1 MCPESVSVS
10 VLDAAADGSAEMSAS
25 NGAGNPFAGI
35 ATPPTAIKRIK
46 MMFDS
51 ASTASVRSVPAI
63 KRPSPPK
70 AHVARIHTG
79 IDHRISLAV
88 GRHPSATGLL
98 SPDGGEVQLLGADP
112 LTHDAE
118 TRARVGVMLQD
129 GGLTSGAT
137 PAQLLAYASSL
148 YARPRDWRALS
159 RELGIDSFS
168 STLVRRLSGGQRQ
181 RLSLALSLLGVPDVL
196 FLDEPTAGMDV
207 AVKRRTRELIRAE
220 AERGAAVILTS
231 HALDDIASLADRVI
245 VIAEGCVKADGTL
258 ADVERTLGSQS
269 PLSIDIAA
277 SAPSEERLVAFEQ
290 AVRNAAEIQGIT
302 LAIEHVPDSLEDIL
316 VSLSNTRAKETK

>member
-1 MCPESVSVS
+1 MSTHTANAAGRAATPPPALEITHLRKQFGSVTACENVS
-10 VLDAAADGSAEMSAS
+10 LSAKFGEITALLGP
-25 NGAGNPFAGI
+25 NGAGKSTTI
-35 ATPPTAIKRIK
+35 AC
-46 MMFDS
+46 
-51 ASTASVRSVPAI
+51 
-63 KRPSPPK
+63 
-70 AHVARIHTG
+70 
-79 IDHRISLAV
+79 
-88 GRHPSATGLL
+88 ATGLL
-98 SPDGGEVQLLGADP
+98 SPDAGEVQLLGADP

-207 AVKRRTRELIRAE
+207 AVKRRTRALIRAE

-245 VIAEGCVKADGTL
+245 VIAEGSVKADGTL

-290 AVRNAAEIQGIT
+290 AVRNAAEIQGVT
-302 LAIEHVPDSLEDIL
+302 LAIEHGPDSLEDIL

>member
-1 MCPESVSVS
+1 MGTHTANAAGRAATPPPALEITHLRKQFGSVTACENVS
-10 VLDAAADGSAEMSAS
+10 LSANFGEITALLGP
-25 NGAGNPFAGI
+25 NGAGKSTTI
-35 ATPPTAIKRIK
+35 AC
-46 MMFDS
+46 
-51 ASTASVRSVPAI
+51 
-63 KRPSPPK
+63 
-70 AHVARIHTG
+70 
-79 IDHRISLAV
+79 
-88 GRHPSATGLL
+88 ATGLL
-98 SPDGGEVQLLGADP
+98 SPDGGEVQLLGANP

-137 PAQLLAYASSL
+137 PAQLLTYASSL
-148 YARPRDWRALS
+148 YAGPRDWRTLS
-159 RELGIDSFS
+159 HELGIDAFS
-168 STLVRRLSGGQRQ
+168 TTLVRRLSGGQRQ

-245 VIAEGCVKADGTL
+245 VIAEGSVKADGPL
-258 ADVERTLGSQS
+258 ADVERTLGSHS
-269 PLSIDIAA
+269 PLSINIAA
-277 SAPSEERLVAFEQ
+277 SAPSEERLMAFEQ

-316 VSLSNTRAKETK
+316 VSLSSTRAKETK

>member
-1 MCPESVSVS
+1 MGTHTSTAAGRAATPPPALEITHLRKQFGSVTACENVS
-10 VLDAAADGSAEMSAS
+10 LSAKFGEITALLGP
-25 NGAGNPFAGI
+25 NGAGKSTTI
-35 ATPPTAIKRIK
+35 AC
-46 MMFDS
+46 
-51 ASTASVRSVPAI
+51 
-63 KRPSPPK
+63 
-70 AHVARIHTG
+70 
-79 IDHRISLAV
+79 
-88 GRHPSATGLL
+88 ATGLL
-98 SPDGGEVQLLGADP
+98 SPDAGEVQLLGADP

-245 VIAEGCVKADGTL
+245 VIAEGSVKADGTL

-290 AVRNAAEIQGIT
+290 AVRNAAEIQGVT
-302 LAIEHVPDSLEDIL
+302 LAIEHGPDSLEDIL

>member
-1 MCPESVSVS
+1 MGTHTANAAGRAATPPPALDITNLRKQFGSVTACENVS
-10 VLDAAADGSAEMSAS
+10 LSAKFGEITALLGP
-25 NGAGNPFAGI
+25 NGAGKSTTI
-35 ATPPTAIKRIK
+35 AC
-46 MMFDS
+46 
-51 ASTASVRSVPAI
+51 
-63 KRPSPPK
+63 
-70 AHVARIHTG
+70 
-79 IDHRISLAV
+79 
-88 GRHPSATGLL
+88 ATGLL

-245 VIAEGCVKADGTL
+245 VIAEGSVKADGTL

-277 SAPSEERLVAFEQ
+277 SASSEKALVAFEQ
-290 AVRNAAEIQGIT
+290 AVRNAAEIQGVT
-302 LAIEHVPDSLEDIL
+302 LAIEHGPDSLEDIL

>member
-1 MCPESVSVS
+1 MGTHTANAAGRAATPPPALDITNLRKQFGSVTACENVS
-10 VLDAAADGSAEMSAS
+10 LSAKFGEITALLGP
-25 NGAGNPFAGI
+25 NGAGKSTTI
-35 ATPPTAIKRIK
+35 AC
-46 MMFDS
+46 
-51 ASTASVRSVPAI
+51 
-63 KRPSPPK
+63 
-70 AHVARIHTG
+70 
-79 IDHRISLAV
+79 
-88 GRHPSATGLL
+88 ATGLL
-98 SPDGGEVQLLGADP
+98 SPDAGEVQLLGADP

-277 SAPSEERLVAFEQ
+277 SAPSEERLMAFEQ
-290 AVRNAAEIQGIT
+290 AVRDAAEIQGIT

-316 VSLSNTRAKETK
+316 VSLSSTRAKATK

>member
-1 MCPESVSVS
+1 MCTHTSTAAGRAATPPPALEITHLRKQFGSVTACENVS
-10 VLDAAADGSAEMSAS
+10 LSANFGEITALLGP
-25 NGAGNPFAGI
+25 NGAGKSTTI
-35 ATPPTAIKRIK
+35 AC
-46 MMFDS
+46 
-51 ASTASVRSVPAI
+51 
-63 KRPSPPK
+63 
-70 AHVARIHTG
+70 
-79 IDHRISLAV
+79 
-88 GRHPSATGLL
+88 ATGLL
-98 SPDGGEVQLLGADP
+98 SPDGGEVQLLGANP

-118 TRARVGVMLQD
+118 TRARVGVMLQE

-159 RELGIDSFS
+159 HELGIDAFS

-181 RLSLALSLLGVPDVL
+181 RLSLALSLLGMPDVL

-245 VIAEGCVKADGTL
+245 VIAEGSVKADGTL
-258 ADVERTLGSQS
+258 ADVERTLGSHS
-269 PLSIDIAA
+269 PLSINIAA
-277 SAPSEERLVAFEQ
+277 SAPSEERLMAFEQ
-290 AVRNAAEIQGIT
+290 AVRNAADIQGIT
-302 LAIEHVPDSLEDIL
+302 LAIEHGPDSLEDIL
-316 VSLSNTRAKETK
+316 VSLSSTRTKEKN

>member
-1 MCPESVSVS
+1 MGTHTSTAAGRAATPPPALEITHLRKQFGPVTACENVS
-10 VLDAAADGSAEMSAS
+10 LSANFGEITALLGP
-25 NGAGNPFAGI
+25 NGAGKSTTI
-35 ATPPTAIKRIK
+35 AC
-46 MMFDS
+46 
-51 ASTASVRSVPAI
+51 
-63 KRPSPPK
+63 
-70 AHVARIHTG
+70 
-79 IDHRISLAV
+79 
-88 GRHPSATGLL
+88 ATGLL

-137 PAQLLAYASSL
+137 PAQLLAYATSL

-159 RELGIDSFS
+159 HELGIDAFS

-181 RLSLALSLLGVPDVL
+181 RLSLALSLLGMPDVL

-231 HALDDIASLADRVI
+231 HALDDISLADRVI
-245 VIAEGCVKADGTL
+245 VIAEGSVKADGTL

-277 SAPSEERLVAFEQ
+277 SASSEKALVAFEQ
-290 AVRNAAEIQGIT
+290 AVRNAAEIQGVT

-316 VSLSNTRAKETK
+316 VSLSSTRAKETK

>member
-1 MCPESVSVS
+1 MGTHTSTAAGRAATPPPALEITHLRKQFGSVTACENVS
-10 VLDAAADGSAEMSAS
+10 LSANFGEITALLGP
-25 NGAGNPFAGI
+25 NGAGKSTTI
-35 ATPPTAIKRIK
+35 AC
-46 MMFDS
+46 
-51 ASTASVRSVPAI
+51 
-63 KRPSPPK
+63 
-70 AHVARIHTG
+70 
-79 IDHRISLAV
+79 
-88 GRHPSATGLL
+88 ATGLL
-98 SPDGGEVQLLGADP
+98 SPDGGEVQLLGANP
-112 LTHDAE
+112 FTHDAE

-137 PAQLLAYASSL
+137 PAHLLTYASSL
-148 YARPRDWRALS
+148 YARPRDWHTLAH
-159 RELGIDSFS
+159 ELGIDAFS

-258 ADVERTLGSQS
+258 ADVERTLGGQS
-269 PLSIDIAA
+269 PLTIDIAA
-277 SAPSEERLVAFEQ
+277 SASSEEALVAFEQ
-290 AVRNAAEIQGIT
+290 AVRNAADAHGIT
-302 LAIEHVPDSLEDIL
+302 LAFEHGPASLEDIL
-316 VSLSNTRAKETK
+316 VSLSSTRTKEKN

>member
-1 MCPESVSVS
+1 MGTHTSTAAGRAATPPPALEITHLRKQFGSVTACENVS
-10 VLDAAADGSAEMSAS
+10 LSAKFGEITALLGP
-25 NGAGNPFAGI
+25 NGAGKSTTI
-35 ATPPTAIKRIK
+35 AC
-46 MMFDS
+46 
-51 ASTASVRSVPAI
+51 
-63 KRPSPPK
+63 
-70 AHVARIHTG
+70 
-79 IDHRISLAV
+79 
-88 GRHPSATGLL
+88 ATGLL
-98 SPDGGEVQLLGADP
+98 SPDGGEVQLLGANP

-159 RELGIDSFS
+159 RELGIDAFS

-245 VIAEGCVKADGTL
+245 VIAEGSVKADGTL

-290 AVRNAAEIQGIT
+290 AVRNAAEIQGVT
-302 LAIEHVPDSLEDIL
+302 LAIEHGPDSLEDIL

>member
-1 MCPESVSVS
+1 MGTHTSTAAGRAATPPPALEITHLRKQFGSVTACENVS
-10 VLDAAADGSAEMSAS
+10 LSANFGEITALLGP
-25 NGAGNPFAGI
+25 NGAGKSTTI
-35 ATPPTAIKRIK
+35 AC
-46 MMFDS
+46 
-51 ASTASVRSVPAI
+51 
-63 KRPSPPK
+63 
-70 AHVARIHTG
+70 
-79 IDHRISLAV
+79 
-88 GRHPSATGLL
+88 ATGLL
-98 SPDGGEVQLLGADP
+98 SPDGGEVQLLGANP

-148 YARPRDWRALS
+148 YAKPRDWRTLAH
-159 RELGIDSFS
+159 ELGIDAFS

-245 VIAEGCVKADGTL
+245 VIAEGSVKADGTL
-258 ADVERTLGSQS
+258 ADVERTLGGQS

-277 SAPSEERLVAFEQ
+277 SAPSEEHLVAFEQ

-302 LAIEHVPDSLEDIL
+302 LAIEHVPASLEDIL
-316 VSLSNTRAKETK
+316 VSLSSTRTKEKN

>member
-1 MCPESVSVS
+1 MSTHTANAAGRAATPPPALEITHLRKQFGSVTACENVS
-10 VLDAAADGSAEMSAS
+10 LSAKFGEITALLGP
-25 NGAGNPFAGI
+25 NGAGKSTTI
-35 ATPPTAIKRIK
+35 AC
-46 MMFDS
+46 
-51 ASTASVRSVPAI
+51 
-63 KRPSPPK
+63 
-70 AHVARIHTG
+70 
-79 IDHRISLAV
+79 
-88 GRHPSATGLL
+88 ATGLL
-98 SPDGGEVQLLGADP
+98 SPDAGEVQLLGADP

-245 VIAEGCVKADGTL
+245 VIAEGSVKADGTL

-290 AVRNAAEIQGIT
+290 AVRNAAEIQGVT
-302 LAIEHVPDSLEDIL
+302 LAIEHGPDSLEDIL

>member
-1 MCPESVSVS
+1 MGTHTANAAGRAATPPPALDITNLRKQFGSVTACENVS
-10 VLDAAADGSAEMSAS
+10 LSAKFGEITALLGP
-25 NGAGNPFAGI
+25 NGAGKSTTI
-35 ATPPTAIKRIK
+35 AC
-46 MMFDS
+46 
-51 ASTASVRSVPAI
+51 
-63 KRPSPPK
+63 
-70 AHVARIHTG
+70 
-79 IDHRISLAV
+79 
-88 GRHPSATGLL
+88 ATGLL

-245 VIAEGCVKADGTL
+245 VIAEGSVKADGTL

-290 AVRNAAEIQGIT
+290 AVRNAAEIQGVT
-302 LAIEHVPDSLEDIL
+302 LAIEHGPDSLEDIL

>member
-1 MCPESVSVS
+1 MGTHTSTAAGRAATPPPALEITHLRKQFGPVTACENVS
-10 VLDAAADGSAEMSAS
+10 LSANFGEITALLGP
-25 NGAGNPFAGI
+25 NGAGKSTTI
-35 ATPPTAIKRIK
+35 AC
-46 MMFDS
+46 
-51 ASTASVRSVPAI
+51 
-63 KRPSPPK
+63 
-70 AHVARIHTG
+70 
-79 IDHRISLAV
+79 
-88 GRHPSATGLL
+88 ATGLL

-245 VIAEGCVKADGTL
+245 VIAEGSVKADGTL

-277 SAPSEERLVAFEQ
+277 SASSEKALVAFEQ
-290 AVRNAAEIQGIT
+290 AVRNAAEIQGVT

-316 VSLSNTRAKETK
+316 VSLSSTRAKETK

>member
-1 MCPESVSVS
+1 MGTHTSPAAER
-10 VLDAAADGSAEMSAS
+10 AAAPPPALEITHLRKQFGSVTACENVSLSANFGEITALLGP
-25 NGAGNPFAGI
+25 NGAGKSTTI
-35 ATPPTAIKRIK
+35 AC
-46 MMFDS
+46 
-51 ASTASVRSVPAI
+51 
-63 KRPSPPK
+63 
-70 AHVARIHTG
+70 
-79 IDHRISLAV
+79 
-88 GRHPSATGLL
+88 ATGLL
-98 SPDGGEVQLLGADP
+98 SPDGGEVKLLGANP

-129 GGLTSGAT
+129 GGLTSGTT

-148 YARPRDWRALS
+148 YAKPRDWRTLS
-159 RELGIDSFS
+159 RELGIDAFS

-245 VIAEGCVKADGTL
+245 VIAEGSVKADGTL

-290 AVRNAAEIQGIT
+290 AVRNAAEIQGVT
-302 LAIEHVPDSLEDIL
+302 LAIEHGPDSLEDIL

>member
-1 MCPESVSVS
+1 MGTHTSTAAGRAATPPPALEITHLRKQFGSVAACENVS
-10 VLDAAADGSAEMSAS
+10 LSANFGEITALLGP
-25 NGAGNPFAGI
+25 NGAGKSTTI
-35 ATPPTAIKRIK
+35 AC
-46 MMFDS
+46 
-51 ASTASVRSVPAI
+51 
-63 KRPSPPK
+63 
-70 AHVARIHTG
+70 
-79 IDHRISLAV
+79 
-88 GRHPSATGLL
+88 ATGLL
-98 SPDGGEVQLLGADP
+98 SPDGGEVRLLGANP
-112 LTHDAE
+112 LAHDAE

-148 YARPRDWRALS
+148 YTRPRDWHTLAH
-159 RELGIDSFS
+159 ELGIDAFS

-277 SAPSEERLVAFEQ
+277 SAPSEEHLVAFEQ
-290 AVRNAAEIQGIT
+290 AVRNAAKIQGIT

-316 VSLSNTRAKETK
+316 VSLSSTRAKETK

>member
-1 MCPESVSVS
+1 MGTHTSPAAER
-10 VLDAAADGSAEMSAS
+10 AAAPPPALDITHLRKHFGSVTACENVSLSANFGEITALLGP
-25 NGAGNPFAGI
+25 NGAGKSTTI
-35 ATPPTAIKRIK
+35 AC
-46 MMFDS
+46 
-51 ASTASVRSVPAI
+51 
-63 KRPSPPK
+63 
-70 AHVARIHTG
+70 
-79 IDHRISLAV
+79 
-88 GRHPSATGLL
+88 ATGLL
-98 SPDGGEVQLLGADP
+98 SPDGGEVQLLGANP
-112 LTHDAE
+112 LNHDAE

-148 YARPRDWRALS
+148 YAKPRDWRTLS
-159 RELGIDSFS
+159 HELGIDAFS

-231 HALDDIASLADRVI
+231 HTLDDIASLADRVI
-245 VIAEGCVKADGTL
+245 VIAEGSVKADGTL
-258 ADVERTLGSQS
+258 ADVERALGSQS

-316 VSLSNTRAKETK
+316 VSLSSGARKEEK

>member
-1 MCPESVSVS
+1 MGTHTANAAGRAATPPPALDITNLRKQFGSVTACENVS
-10 VLDAAADGSAEMSAS
+10 LSANFGEITALLGP
-25 NGAGNPFAGI
+25 NGAGKSTTI
-35 ATPPTAIKRIK
+35 AC
-46 MMFDS
+46 
-51 ASTASVRSVPAI
+51 
-63 KRPSPPK
+63 
-70 AHVARIHTG
+70 
-79 IDHRISLAV
+79 
-88 GRHPSATGLL
+88 ATGLL
-98 SPDGGEVQLLGADP
+98 SPDGGEVRLLGANP

-148 YARPRDWRALS
+148 YARPRDWHTLAH
-159 RELGIDSFS
+159 ELGIDAFS

-258 ADVERTLGSQS
+258 ADVERTLGGQS
-269 PLSIDIAA
+269 PLTIDIAA
-277 SAPSEERLVAFEQ
+277 RASSEEALVAFEQ
-290 AVRNAAEIQGIT
+290 AVRNAADAHGIT

-316 VSLSNTRAKETK
+316 VSLSSTRAKETK

>member
-1 MCPESVSVS
+1 MGTHTSPAAER
-10 VLDAAADGSAEMSAS
+10 AAAPPPALDITNLRKQFGSVTACENVSLSAKFGEITALLGP
-25 NGAGNPFAGI
+25 NGAGKSTTI
-35 ATPPTAIKRIK
+35 AC
-46 MMFDS
+46 
-51 ASTASVRSVPAI
+51 
-63 KRPSPPK
+63 
-70 AHVARIHTG
+70 
-79 IDHRISLAV
+79 
-88 GRHPSATGLL
+88 ATGLL
-98 SPDGGEVQLLGADP
+98 SPNAGEVQLLGADP

-277 SAPSEERLVAFEQ
+277 SASSEERLVAFEQ
-290 AVRNAAEIQGIT
+290 AVRNAAEIQGVT
-302 LAIEHVPDSLEDIL
+302 LAIEHGPDCLEDIL

>member
-1 MCPESVSVS
+1 MGTHTANAAGRAATPPPALDITNLRKQFGSVTACENVS
-10 VLDAAADGSAEMSAS
+10 LSAKFGEITALLGP
-25 NGAGNPFAGI
+25 NGAGKSTTI
-35 ATPPTAIKRIK
+35 AC
-46 MMFDS
+46 
-51 ASTASVRSVPAI
+51 
-63 KRPSPPK
+63 
-70 AHVARIHTG
+70 
-79 IDHRISLAV
+79 
-88 GRHPSATGLL
+88 ATGLL
-98 SPDGGEVQLLGADP
+98 SPDAGEVQLLGADP

-277 SAPSEERLVAFEQ
+277 SAPSEERLMAFEQ
-290 AVRNAAEIQGIT
+290 AVRDAAEIQGIT

-316 VSLSNTRAKETK
+316 VSLSSTRAKETK

>member
-1 MCPESVSVS
+1 MGTHTANAAGRAATPPPALDITNLRKQFGSVTACENVS
-10 VLDAAADGSAEMSAS
+10 LSAKFGEITALLGP
-25 NGAGNPFAGI
+25 NGAGKSTTI
-35 ATPPTAIKRIK
+35 AC
-46 MMFDS
+46 
-51 ASTASVRSVPAI
+51 
-63 KRPSPPK
+63 
-70 AHVARIHTG
+70 
-79 IDHRISLAV
+79 
-88 GRHPSATGLL
+88 ATGLL
-98 SPDGGEVQLLGADP
+98 SPDAGEVQLLGADP

-159 RELGIDSFS
+159 RELGIDSFP

-277 SAPSEERLVAFEQ
+277 SAPSEERLMAFEQ
-290 AVRNAAEIQGIT
+290 AVRDAAEIQGIT

-316 VSLSNTRAKETK
+316 VSLSSTRAKATK

>member
-1 MCPESVSVS
+1 MSTHTANAAGRAATPPPALEITHLRKQFGSVTACENVS
-10 VLDAAADGSAEMSAS
+10 LSAKFGEITALLGP
-25 NGAGNPFAGI
+25 NGAGKSTTI
-35 ATPPTAIKRIK
+35 AC
-46 MMFDS
+46 
-51 ASTASVRSVPAI
+51 
-63 KRPSPPK
+63 
-70 AHVARIHTG
+70 
-79 IDHRISLAV
+79 
-88 GRHPSATGLL
+88 ATGLL
-98 SPDGGEVQLLGADP
+98 SPDAGEVQLLGADP

-245 VIAEGCVKADGTL
+245 VIAEGSVKADGTL
-258 ADVERTLGSQS
+258 ANVERTLGSQS

-290 AVRNAAEIQGIT
+290 AVRNAAEIQGVT
-302 LAIEHVPDSLEDIL
+302 LAIEHGPDSLEDIL

>member
-1 MCPESVSVS
+1 MGTHTSTAAGRAATPPPALEITHLRKQFGSVTACENVS
-10 VLDAAADGSAEMSAS
+10 LSAKFGEITALLGP
-25 NGAGNPFAGI
+25 NGAGKSTTI
-35 ATPPTAIKRIK
+35 AC
-46 MMFDS
+46 
-51 ASTASVRSVPAI
+51 
-63 KRPSPPK
+63 
-70 AHVARIHTG
+70 
-79 IDHRISLAV
+79 
-88 GRHPSATGLL
+88 ATGLL
-98 SPDGGEVQLLGADP
+98 SPDGGEVQLLGANP

-137 PAQLLAYASSL
+137 PAHLLTYASSL
-148 YARPRDWRALS
+148 YARPRDWHTLAH
-159 RELGIDSFS
+159 ELGIDAFS

-245 VIAEGCVKADGTL
+245 VIAEGSVKADGTL
-258 ADVERTLGSQS
+258 ADVERALGSQS

-316 VSLSNTRAKETK
+316 VSLSSGARKEEK

>member
-1 MCPESVSVS
+1 MGTHTANAAGRAATPPPALDITNLSKQFGSVTACENVS
-10 VLDAAADGSAEMSAS
+10 LSAKFGEITALLGP
-25 NGAGNPFAGI
+25 NGAGKSTTI
-35 ATPPTAIKRIK
+35 AC
-46 MMFDS
+46 
-51 ASTASVRSVPAI
+51 
-63 KRPSPPK
+63 
-70 AHVARIHTG
+70 
-79 IDHRISLAV
+79 
-88 GRHPSATGLL
+88 ATGLL
-98 SPDGGEVQLLGADP
+98 SPDGGEVRLLGANP

-245 VIAEGCVKADGTL
+245 VIAEGSVKADGTL

-290 AVRNAAEIQGIT
+290 AVRNAAEIQGVT
-302 LAIEHVPDSLEDIL
+302 LAIEHGPDSLEDIL

>member
-1 MCPESVSVS
+1 MGTHTSTAAGRAATPPPALEITHLRKQFGSVTACENVS
-10 VLDAAADGSAEMSAS
+10 LSAKFGEITALLGP
-25 NGAGNPFAGI
+25 NGAGKSTTI
-35 ATPPTAIKRIK
+35 AC
-46 MMFDS
+46 
-51 ASTASVRSVPAI
+51 
-63 KRPSPPK
+63 
-70 AHVARIHTG
+70 
-79 IDHRISLAV
+79 
-88 GRHPSATGLL
+88 ATGLL

-137 PAQLLAYASSL
+137 PAQLLAYATSL

-245 VIAEGCVKADGTL
+245 VIAEGSVKADGTL

-277 SAPSEERLVAFEQ
+277 SASSEKALVAFEQ
-290 AVRNAAEIQGIT
+290 AVRNAAEIQGVT
-302 LAIEHVPDSLEDIL
+302 LAIEHGPDSLEDIL

>member
-1 MCPESVSVS
+1 MGTHTSTAAGRAATPPPALEITHLRKQFGSVTACENVS
-10 VLDAAADGSAEMSAS
+10 LSAKFGEITALLGP
-25 NGAGNPFAGI
+25 NGAGKSTTI
-35 ATPPTAIKRIK
+35 AC
-46 MMFDS
+46 
-51 ASTASVRSVPAI
+51 
-63 KRPSPPK
+63 
-70 AHVARIHTG
+70 
-79 IDHRISLAV
+79 
-88 GRHPSATGLL
+88 ATGLL

-245 VIAEGCVKADGTL
+245 VIAEGSVKADGTL

-290 AVRNAAEIQGIT
+290 AVRNAAEIQGVT
-302 LAIEHVPDSLEDIL
+302 LAIEHGPDSLEDIL

>member
-1 MCPESVSVS
+1 MGTHTANAAGRAATPPPALDITNLRKQFGSVTACENVS
-10 VLDAAADGSAEMSAS
+10 LSAKFGEITALLGP
-25 NGAGNPFAGI
+25 NGAGKSTTI
-35 ATPPTAIKRIK
+35 AC
-46 MMFDS
+46 
-51 ASTASVRSVPAI
+51 
-63 KRPSPPK
+63 
-70 AHVARIHTG
+70 
-79 IDHRISLAV
+79 
-88 GRHPSATGLL
+88 ATGLL

-148 YARPRDWRALS
+148 YARPRDWLALS

-245 VIAEGCVKADGTL
+245 VIAEGSVKADGTL

-290 AVRNAAEIQGIT
+290 AVRNAAEIQGVT
-302 LAIEHVPDSLEDIL
+302 LAIEHGPDSLEDIL

>member
-1 MCPESVSVS
+1 
-10 VLDAAADGSAEMSAS
+10 
-25 NGAGNPFAGI
+25 
-35 ATPPTAIKRIK
+35 
-46 MMFDS
+46 
-51 ASTASVRSVPAI
+51 
-63 KRPSPPK
+63 
-70 AHVARIHTG
+70 
-79 IDHRISLAV
+79 
-88 GRHPSATGLL
+88 TGLL

-245 VIAEGCVKADGTL
+245 VIAEGSVKADGTL

-290 AVRNAAEIQGIT
+290 AVRNAAEIQGVT
-302 LAIEHVPDSLEDIL
+302 LAIEHGPDSLEDIL

>member
-1 MCPESVSVS
+1 MSTHTANAAGRAATPPPALEITHLRKQFGSVTACENVS
-10 VLDAAADGSAEMSAS
+10 LSAKFGEITALLGP
-25 NGAGNPFAGI
+25 NGAGKSTTI
-35 ATPPTAIKRIK
+35 AC
-46 MMFDS
+46 
-51 ASTASVRSVPAI
+51 
-63 KRPSPPK
+63 
-70 AHVARIHTG
+70 
-79 IDHRISLAV
+79 
-88 GRHPSATGLL
+88 ATGLL
-98 SPDGGEVQLLGADP
+98 SPDAGEVQLLAADP

-129 GGLTSGAT
+129 GSLTSGAT

-245 VIAEGCVKADGTL
+245 VIAEGSVKADGTL

-290 AVRNAAEIQGIT
+290 AVRNAAEIQGVT
-302 LAIEHVPDSLEDIL
+302 LAIEHGPDSLEDIL

>member
-1 MCPESVSVS
+1 MGTHTANAAGRAATPPPALDITNLRKQFGSVTACENVS
-10 VLDAAADGSAEMSAS
+10 LSAKFGEITALLGP
-25 NGAGNPFAGI
+25 NGAGKSTTI
-35 ATPPTAIKRIK
+35 AC
-46 MMFDS
+46 
-51 ASTASVRSVPAI
+51 
-63 KRPSPPK
+63 
-70 AHVARIHTG
+70 
-79 IDHRISLAV
+79 
-88 GRHPSATGLL
+88 ATGLL

-196 FLDEPTAGMDV
+196 FLDEPTAGMDG

-220 AERGAAVILTS
+220 AGRGAAVILTS

-245 VIAEGCVKADGTL
+245 VIAEGSVKADGTL

-290 AVRNAAEIQGIT
+290 AVRNAAEIQGVT
-302 LAIEHVPDSLEDIL
+302 LAIEHGPDSLEDIL

>member
-1 MCPESVSVS
+1 MSTHTANAAGRAATPPPALEITHLRKQFGSVTACENVS
-10 VLDAAADGSAEMSAS
+10 LSAKFGEITALLGP
-25 NGAGNPFAGI
+25 NGAGKSTTI
-35 ATPPTAIKRIK
+35 AC
-46 MMFDS
+46 
-51 ASTASVRSVPAI
+51 
-63 KRPSPPK
+63 
-70 AHVARIHTG
+70 
-79 IDHRISLAV
+79 
-88 GRHPSATGLL
+88 ATGLL
-98 SPDGGEVQLLGADP
+98 SPDAGEVQLLGAAP

-181 RLSLALSLLGVPDVL
+181 RLSLALSLLGAPDVL

-207 AVKRRTRELIRAE
+207 AVKRRTRALIRAE
-220 AERGAAVILTS
+220 AERGVAVILTS
-231 HALDDIASLADRVI
+231 HALDDIASLVDRVI
-245 VIAEGCVKADGTL
+245 VIAEGSVKADGTL

-290 AVRNAAEIQGIT
+290 AVRNAAEIQGVT

-316 VSLSNTRAKETK
+316 VSLSSTRAKETK

>member
-1 MCPESVSVS
+1 MCTHTSTAAGRAATPPPALEITHLRKQFGSVTACENVS
-10 VLDAAADGSAEMSAS
+10 LSANFGEITALLGP
-25 NGAGNPFAGI
+25 NGAGKSTTI
-35 ATPPTAIKRIK
+35 AC
-46 MMFDS
+46 
-51 ASTASVRSVPAI
+51 
-63 KRPSPPK
+63 
-70 AHVARIHTG
+70 
-79 IDHRISLAV
+79 
-88 GRHPSATGLL
+88 ATGLL

-148 YARPRDWRALS
+148 YAKPRDWRTLS
-159 RELGIDSFS
+159 HELGIDAFS

-245 VIAEGCVKADGTL
+245 VIAEGSVKADGTL

-277 SAPSEERLVAFEQ
+277 SAPSEEHLVAFEQ

-316 VSLSNTRAKETK
+316 VSLASTRAKETR

>member
-1 MCPESVSVS
+1 MGTHTANAAGRAATPPPALDITNLRKQFGSVTACENVS
-10 VLDAAADGSAEMSAS
+10 LSAKFGEITALLGP
-25 NGAGNPFAGI
+25 NGAGKSTTI
-35 ATPPTAIKRIK
+35 AC
-46 MMFDS
+46 
-51 ASTASVRSVPAI
+51 
-63 KRPSPPK
+63 
-70 AHVARIHTG
+70 
-79 IDHRISLAV
+79 
-88 GRHPSATGLL
+88 ATGLL
-98 SPDGGEVQLLGADP
+98 SPDGGEVRLLGANP

-137 PAQLLAYASSL
+137 PAQLLAYATSL
-148 YARPRDWRALS
+148 YARPRDWHTLAH
-159 RELGIDSFS
+159 ELGIDAFS

-245 VIAEGCVKADGTL
+245 VIAEGSVKADGTL

-290 AVRNAAEIQGIT
+290 AVRNAAEIQGVT

-316 VSLSNTRAKETK
+316 VSLSSTRAKETK

>member
-1 MCPESVSVS
+1 MGTHTSTAAGRAATPPPALEITQLRKQFGSVTACENVS
-10 VLDAAADGSAEMSAS
+10 LSANFGEITALLGP
-25 NGAGNPFAGI
+25 NGAGKSTTI
-35 ATPPTAIKRIK
+35 AC
-46 MMFDS
+46 
-51 ASTASVRSVPAI
+51 
-63 KRPSPPK
+63 
-70 AHVARIHTG
+70 
-79 IDHRISLAV
+79 
-88 GRHPSATGLL
+88 ATGLL

-137 PAQLLAYASSL
+137 PAQLLAYATSL

-245 VIAEGCVKADGTL
+245 VIAEGSVKADGTL

-290 AVRNAAEIQGIT
+290 AVRNAAEIQGVT
-302 LAIEHVPDSLEDIL
+302 LAIEHGPDSLEDIL